1 MRDTKA
7 GESGAPALDPRVVL
21 LLQECF
27 RHAKVIGA
35 WGRGIEALELAGI
48 VLATDPGV
56 VVGEEPEEVFA
67 AVHGLLG
74 SHRVWERF
82 GAVLS

>member
-7 GESGAPALDPRVVL
+7 GEDGAPVLDPRVVL

-35 WGRGIEALELAGI
+35 WGAGSDALGLAG
-48 VLATDPGV
+48 VLPDDPGV
-56 VVGEEPEEVFA
+56 
-67 AVHGLLG
+67 
-74 SHRVWERF
+74 
-82 GAVLS
+82 GAVRYGARLSSP